1 MSGTRPTV
9 TRRAVAALFLERQHL
24 TAPRRRR
31 LSPTRL
37 TRFVEDAGGL
47 QLDTI
52 NVIDRAHHLT
62 LFSRFGPYDRARL
75 ARLVYRRRL
84 LFEYWAHAACMV
96 PITHLAPWRRAMLDY
111 QRRNRAWGAWLK
123 QNRKVIAEVERAIR
137 ESGPL
142 GSADFEHR
150 RPRGAGVGWWN
161 WKPTTHALDYLWMS
175 GVTLVD
181 SRVHFQKRFAPAE
194 RVLPQIATL
203 EPPDTETFRRWH
215 LRRSLHAMGAAT
227 ETDLRMYLTFPRIEA
242 PDRRRLLQRAL
253 ADGEVLEVEVTDGA
267 APRGGAGRTRGASR
281 GRGTG
286 TRAPRWLALA
296 EDLPALER
304 AGRRR
309 NAARGTTLLSPFD
322 SLLWHRDRVKR
333 LFGFDYTIEVYV
345 PGHKRVHGYYSLPIF
360 HDGQLIGRLDA
371 KTHRELRRL
380 ELRHVHFEPW
390 FAERAE
396 PPVVRWGEFD
406 HAGALAGLGDAV
418 RALATFVAAER
429 IDLRRVTPVRLAP
442 GVKRAIG

>member
-1 MSGTRPTV
+1 MSDAPPIV

-24 TAPRRRR
+24 TAPRRRS
-31 LSPTRL
+31 LSPARL

-62 LFSRFGPYDRARL
+62 LFSRFGPYDRTRL

-123 QNRKVIAEVERAIR
+123 HNRRVIAEVERAIR

-142 GSADFEHR
+142 GSADFENR
-150 RPRGAGVGWWN
+150 RPRGAGAGWWN
-161 WKPTTHALDYLWMS
+161 WKPATHALDYLWMS

-181 SRVHFQKRFAPAE
+181 SRVHFQKRFALAE
-194 RVLPQIATL
+194 RVLPQL
-203 EPPDTETFRRWH
+203 EGLTPPDTAAFRRWH

-242 PDRRRLLQRAL
+242 GDRRRLIREAL
-253 ADGEVLEVEVTDGA
+253 ADGEVVEVVVMDDATRGNGA
-267 APRGGAGRTRGASR
+267 GGARGDAR
-281 GRGTG
+281 RGTK

-296 EDLPALER
+296 DDLPALAR

-309 NAARGTTLLSPFD
+309 TAARGTTLLSPFD

-345 PGHKRVHGYYSLPIF
+345 PGPKRVHGYYSLPIF
-360 HDGQLIGRLDA
+360 HDGQLIGRVDA
-371 KTHRELRRL
+371 KTHREERRL
-380 ELRHVHFEPW
+380 EVKHVHFEPW
-390 FAERAE
+390 FADHAA

-406 HAGALAGLGDAV
+406 HAAATTGLGDAV
-418 RALATFVAAER
+418 RALAVFVGAER
-429 IDLRRVTPVRLAP
+429 IELRRVTPARMAAEVR
-442 GVKRAIG
+442 RALG